1 MLSNTYHIEGG
12 SSGSYLPVGK
22 HVVVPSYFE
31 EQHSTESI
39 NDAMLI
45 ANQISEAADR
55 QNLLPN
61 QA

>member
-1 MLSNTYHIEGG
+1 M
-12 SSGSYLPVGK
+12 PVGK